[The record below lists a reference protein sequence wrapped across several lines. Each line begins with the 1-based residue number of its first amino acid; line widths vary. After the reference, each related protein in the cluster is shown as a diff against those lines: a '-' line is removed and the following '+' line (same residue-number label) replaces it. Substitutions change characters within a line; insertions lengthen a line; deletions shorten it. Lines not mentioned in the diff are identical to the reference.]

1 MVDWSLA
8 RQLAHFAAGNPG
20 PAPDLGFDFAGAAR
34 QAADSVG
41 SYTGLSAGADP
52 PVPELVDRTTWVDA
66 NLETLGSM
74 LDPVGD
80 RLAAR
85 MDYAGP
91 LAGPLRVAASA
102 TLAAEVGLVMGYMS
116 QRVLGQYEVSLLQ
129 PDSDPRL
136 LFVAPNLQRAGGE
149 LDVDRP
155 SFLGWVVLHEVTHVL
170 QFAGVPWLR
179 ERLGALMRE
188 YLETVEVR
196 IERGSAGG
204 LPTMPNPA
212 KIVEA
217 FREGGL
223 AALVQNHEQRE
234 IMGRV
239 QALMAVV
246 EGHAEHVMDAVG
258 AEVLPSYAGL
268 REAMDRRRATRSAP
282 ERALQRLLGFDLKL
296 RQYEVGKRFCDAVV
310 GQAGMDGLGRVWS
323 SPEAVPTLSEL
334 DHPRVWL
341 ARVQRALPA
350 AAA

>member
-8 RQLAHFAAGNPG
+8 RQLARFAAGNPG
-20 PAPDLGFDFAGAAR
+20 PAQDLDFDFAGAASR
-34 QAADSVG
+34 AAESVG
-41 SYTGLSAGADP
+41 AYTGLNAGSQSPA
-52 PVPELVDRTTWVDA
+52 PELIDRTQWVDA
-66 NLETLGSM
+66 NLDTLSSM
-74 LDPVGD
+74 LDPVGA
-80 RLAAR
+80 RLGAR

-129 PDSDPRL
+129 PGSEARL
-136 LFVAPNLQRAGGE
+136 LFVAPNLERAGIE
-149 LDVDRP
+149 LGVDRE
-155 SFLGWVVLHEVTHVL
+155 SFLDWVVLHEVTHVL

-188 YLETVEVR
+188 YLATVEVR

-223 AALVQNHEQRE
+223 AALVQNREQRE
-234 IMGRV
+234 LMRRV

-258 AEVLPSYAGL
+258 AEVLASYDGL

-282 ERALQRLLGFDLKL
+282 ERVLQRLLGFDLKL

-310 GQAGMDGLGRVWS
+310 EQAGIEGLNRVWT
-323 SPEAVPTLSEL
+323 SPEAVPSLTEL
-334 DHPRVWL
+334 DHPRAWL
-341 ARVQRALPA
+341 ARVERA
-350 AAA
+350 AAAA